1 MALNDVIGQEKAIGI
16 LQGILRRKRLASSYL
31 FFGESG
37 IGKKMAAINFAK
49 AVNCLSM
56 SGAADGTQAS
66 FMSVAPQ
73 SLLAAGYDAC
83 DTCEPCL
90 KIAAGSHPDII
101 VISPQEGLIKIDEI
115 RTIEE
120 ALSFRP
126 YEGMKKVVIVDDA
139 DTMNQAAANTFLKT
153 LEEPPEDSLIILISS
168 RPDRLLPT
176 IRSRCSTI
184 AFHPLSLD
192 SCRQILDGKIAAH
205 DIEQAV
211 RLSLGRPGLA
221 VTGDV
226 KEERDRFVD
235 LLKSMLRSE
244 KDSWSS
250 REEVEKWFD
259 LALLFMRDLAVLKI
273 TGEQTLLI
281 NMDIAENLARLE
293 KSLELKGIIEIYKE
307 LSFVKAMLL
316 FNLNKSLTWNYTASL
331 LRKELVPERA

>member
-1 MALNDVIGQEKAIGI
+1 MALNNVIGQEKAIGI
-16 LQGILRRKRLASSYL
+16 LQGILKRKRLASSYL
-31 FFGESG
+31 FCGESG
-37 IGKKMAAINFAK
+37 IGKRMAAINFAK
-49 AVNCLSM
+49 AVNCLKMPCS
-56 SGAADGTQAS
+56 ADDAQAS
-66 FMSVAPQ
+66 FISVEPQ
-73 SLLAAGYDAC
+73 SSLATVYDAC
-83 DTCEPCL
+83 DACESCL
-90 KIAAGSHPDII
+90 KIDSGSHPDII
-101 VISPQEGLIKIDEI
+101 HISPQEGLIKIDEI

-120 ALSFRP
+120 ALSYRP

-139 DTMNQAAANTFLKT
+139 DTMNQASANTFLKT
-153 LEEPPEDSLIILISS
+153 LEEPAEDSLIILISS

-176 IRSRCSTI
+176 IRSRCSMI

-192 SCRQILDGKIAAH
+192 SCRQILEGKIAAH
-205 DIEQAV
+205 EIDQAI

-259 LALLFMRDLAVLKI
+259 LALLFVRDLAVLKI
-273 TGEQTLLI
+273 TGKQTLLI
-281 NMDIAENLARLE
+281 NRDIAENLARLE
-293 KSLELKGIIEIYKE
+293 NSLELKGIIDIHKE
-307 LSFVKAMLL
+307 LSFIKAMLL

-331 LRKELVPERA
+331 LRKELVPERG

>member
-1 MALNDVIGQEKAIGI
+1 MALHNVIGQEKAT
-16 LQGILRRKRLASSYL
+16 GILRGILKRKRLASSYL
-31 FFGESG
+31 FCGESG

-49 AVNCLSM
+49 AVNCLTM
-56 SGAADGTQAS
+56 SGAADDTRSS
-66 FMSVAPQ
+66 FLPAAPP
-73 SLLAAGYDAC
+73 SSLAAGYDAC
-83 DTCEPCL
+83 DTCESCL
-90 KIAAGSHPDII
+90 KIDAGSHPDII
-101 VISPQEGLIKIDEI
+101 RISPQEGLIKIDEI

-120 ALSFRP
+120 ALSFKP

-153 LEEPPEDSLIILISS
+153 LEEPPEDSLIMLISS

>member
-66 FMSVAPQ
+66 FMSVVPQ